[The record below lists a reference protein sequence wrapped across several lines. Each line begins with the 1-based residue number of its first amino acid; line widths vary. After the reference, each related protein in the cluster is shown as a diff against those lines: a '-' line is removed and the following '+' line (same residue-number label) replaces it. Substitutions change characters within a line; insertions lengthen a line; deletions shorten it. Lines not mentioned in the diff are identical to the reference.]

1 MVPFG
6 IALAATVRVGQAA
19 GRRDAQATRRAGFAA
34 ILLGAG
40 FMTGMTLLVALAR
53 SSIPSLFLGAE
64 APEAAQTAAL
74 ASTLLVVGASFFIA
88 DGTQTVAAGALRG
101 LNDTSVP
108 LLFAALSFWGVAF
121 TSGLWLAFSLEFG
134 AVGVWIGL
142 SVGLILYA
150 ALLLWRFELLTRRRY
165 LPPPPGA

>member
-1 MVPFG
+1 
-6 IALAATVRVGQAA
+6 
-19 GRRDAQATRRAGFAA
+19 
-34 ILLGAG
+34 
-40 FMTGMTLLVALAR
+40 
-53 SSIPSLFLGAE
+53 
-64 APEAAQTAAL
+64 
-74 ASTLLVVGASFFIA
+74 LVVGASFFIA

-165 LPPPPGA
+165 LPPAPGA